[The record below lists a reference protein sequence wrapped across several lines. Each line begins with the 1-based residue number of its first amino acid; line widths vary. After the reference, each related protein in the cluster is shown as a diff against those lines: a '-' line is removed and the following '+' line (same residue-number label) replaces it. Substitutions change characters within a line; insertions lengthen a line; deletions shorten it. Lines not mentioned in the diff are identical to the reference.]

1 MHKIERKKCNAVANN
16 APNHINLQF
25 SVAKNGPSKK
35 AININSNIIE
45 YWETLFWN
53 LVDDPVD
60 SFFSK
65 LLFILIEKKQAT

>member
-1 MHKIERKKCNAVANN
+1 MYKIERKKCNAVANN

-45 YWETLFWN
+45 Y
-53 LVDDPVD
+53 
-60 SFFSK
+60 
-65 LLFILIEKKQAT
+65 